1 VVYHVFDAE
10 SKVVTALS
18 ASGLNVTV
26 ALGTC
31 TVKSGAVMVPPSTR
45 MTVVS
50 RWRPDTF
57 KTELNQTVLSTAT
70 GVALKL
76 DPIVLT
82 VGTTRS
88 SRASTVK
95 GRRRQRAKR
104 DIEDAPEM
112 EE

>member
-1 VVYHVFDAE
+1 
-10 SKVVTALS
+10 
-18 ASGLNVTV
+18 
-26 ALGTC
+26 
-31 TVKSGAVMVPPSTR
+31 
-45 MTVVS
+45 
-50 RWRPDTF
+50 
-57 KTELNQTVLSTAT
+57 VLSTAT

-76 DPIVLT
+76 DAIVLT